1 MSKTIAVI
9 EKNWQNRFRKAEYVD
24 LDKTVWDLEI
34 NLLLIR
40 PCFHDKSNSIF
51 DNRNKSKNRE
61 KNDLGGLFQNYGL
74 SDKILNSI

>member
-34 NLLLIR
+34 KLLLIK

-51 DNRNKSKNRE
+51 DNKNKC
-61 KNDLGGLFQNYGL
+61 
-74 SDKILNSI
+74 